1 MFFNPATADEN
12 SNRGRR
18 ASLWFGLSRLA
29 SRLASHPAGVVLRPS
44 EVALRASVIALVAG
58 RMTLFAGALGCATFG
73 PAAQAAPQAVTSPPA
88 TQPLDPAAAARFA
101 GLALSCLHREYPNK
115 IAHVMESDADAL
127 PPHMLT
133 PAFYGCFDW
142 HSDVHG
148 HWLLV
153 RLARLYPNAAFAS
166 QARDELARSLT
177 PQNIAGEV
185 AYLKREDRTSFERP
199 YGLAWLLQLSS
210 ELRQWD
216 DPQAKQ
222 WSHVLMPLE
231 TEATAHLKSW
241 LPKLHYPIRIGE
253 HDQTAFSFGLV
264 WDWAGVA
271 GDAEMRR
278 LLTDAARRF
287 FQGDRN
293 CPLSYEPSGQD
304 FLSPCLAE
312 ADFMRRV
319 LDTRAFRGWL
329 TGFLPSIPQNAGTS
343 WLQPGVVTD
352 RADPKLAH
360 IDGLNLSRAWMLE
373 GIAHGLGPD
382 DPRTRALLA
391 AARTHRDVALPA
403 VIGEH
408 YEGGHWLGTF
418 AVYLTS
424 RAGL

>member
-1 MFFNPATADEN
+1 MIFNPAAAHEK
-12 SNRGRR
+12 SNESRR
-18 ASLWFGLSRLA
+18 APLWMGL
-29 SRLASHPAGVVLRPS
+29 
-44 EVALRASVIALVAG
+44 ALLIALPGLDA
-58 RMTLFAGALGCATFG
+58 RATT
-73 PAAQAAPQAVTSPPA
+73 PAA
-88 TQPLDPAAAARFA
+88 TQPLDPSAAARFA
-101 GLALSCLHREYPNK
+101 GLAMSCLHREYPNK

-127 PPHMLT
+127 PPHVLT

-153 RLARLYPNAAFAS
+153 RLARLYPNAPFAS
-166 QARDELARSLT
+166 QARAELARSVT

-185 AYLKREDRTSFERP
+185 SYLKRDDRASFERP

-210 ELRQWD
+210 ELRQWN

-222 WSHVLMPLE
+222 WSAALLPLE
-231 TEATAHLKSW
+231 TEAAAHLKSW

-264 WDWAGVA
+264 WDWAGVT

-278 LLTDAARRF
+278 LLADAARRF
-287 FQGDRN
+287 YENDHN
-293 CPLSYEPSGQD
+293 CPLNYEPSGQD

-319 LDTRAFRGWL
+319 LDKQAFRRWL
-329 TGFLPSIPQNAGTS
+329 SGFLPAIPLNPVTQ

-373 GIAHGLGPD
+373 GIAHGVGPD
-382 DPRTRALLA
+382 DRRSSALLA
-391 AARTHRDVALPA
+391 AANNHRDAALPA
-403 VIGEH
+403 VTGEH

-424 RAGL
+424 HAGY

>member
-1 MFFNPATADEN
+1 MIFSSAAATRN
-12 SNRGRR
+12 SNESRR
-18 ASLWFGLSRLA
+18 APLWMGLA
-29 SRLASHPAGVVLRPS
+29 
-44 EVALRASVIALVAG
+44 VIAAAMG
-58 RMTLFAGALGCATFG
+58 SH
-73 PAAQAAPQAVTSPPA
+73 AQAAAISSFAATQTATPGAASHAATPSTTTSATLA
-88 TQPLDPAAAARFA
+88 TQPLDPNAAARFA
-101 GLALSCLHREYPNK
+101 GLALACLHKEYPNK

-127 PPHMLT
+127 PPHVLT

-142 HSDVHG
+142 HSNVHG

-153 RLARLYPNAAFAS
+153 RLARLYPNAAFAT
-166 QARDELARSLT
+166 QARAELARSLT

-185 AYLKREDRTSFERP
+185 TYLKREDRASFERP

-210 ELRQWD
+210 ELRQWN

-222 WSHVLMPLE
+222 WLAALQPLE
-231 TEATAHLKSW
+231 TEAAAHLKSW

-271 GDAEMRR
+271 GDTDMRR
-278 LLTDAARRF
+278 LLADTARRF
-287 FQGDRN
+287 YQGDRN
-293 CPLSYEPSGQD
+293 CPLTYEPSGQD

-319 LDTRAFRGWL
+319 LEKPAFREWL
-329 TGFLPSIPQNAGTS
+329 SGFLPGIPLNPVTQ

-373 GIAHGLGPD
+373 GIAHGVGPD
-382 DPRTRALLA
+382 DRRNSALLA
-391 AARTHRDVALPA
+391 AANNHREAALPA
-403 VIGEH
+403 VTGEH

-424 RAGL
+424 HAGY

>member
-1 MFFNPATADEN
+1 MIFNPAAAHEKLN
-12 SNRGRR
+12 ESRR
-18 ASLWFGLSRLA
+18 APRWIGL
-29 SRLASHPAGVVLRPS
+29 
-44 EVALRASVIALVAG
+44 ALLIALPGLDA
-58 RMTLFAGALGCATFG
+58 RAT
-73 PAAQAAPQAVTSPPA
+73 TPA
-88 TQPLDPAAAARFA
+88 TQPLDPSAAARFA
-101 GLALSCLHREYPNK
+101 GLALSCLHREYPSK

-127 PPHMLT
+127 PPHVLT

-148 HWLLV
+148 HWLLA
-153 RLARLYPNAAFAS
+153 RLARLYPNAPFAS
-166 QARDELARSLT
+166 QARAELARSLT

-185 AYLKREDRTSFERP
+185 SYLKRDDRASFERP

-210 ELRQWD
+210 ELHQWN
-216 DPQAKQ
+216 DPQAKE
-222 WSHVLMPLE
+222 WSAALLPLE
-231 TEATAHLKSW
+231 TEAAVHLKSW

-264 WDWAGVA
+264 WDWAGVT

-278 LLTDAARRF
+278 LLADAARRF
-287 FQGDRN
+287 YQDDHN
-293 CPLSYEPSGQD
+293 CPLNYEPSGQD

-319 LDTRAFRGWL
+319 LDKQAFRQWL
-329 TGFLPSIPQNAGTS
+329 SGFLPGIPLNPVTQ

-373 GIAHGLGPD
+373 GIAHGVGPD
-382 DPRTRALLA
+382 DRRSSALLA
-391 AARTHRDVALPA
+391 AANNHREAALPA
-403 VIGEH
+403 VTGEH

-424 RAGL
+424 HAGY